1 MDVIPVEPQ
10 NQRSIIQRIFISP
23 EVRRLRAGWRLLI
36 MTAFNFLLTLILS
49 TPFGIYY
56 VTRGDRIP
64 IILIQC
70 ISLISITVTV
80 FLSRRFLDKRSIT
93 SLGLDIKQ
101 KIWQDLFTGILFAG
115 IMLGIVFFIE
125 WLFGFLTIEGF
136 AWGFQPWGII
146 LKGILGSATLFIMT
160 GWIEEL
166 QFRGYYLQNL
176 ADGINITWAVV
187 LSSLWFAA
195 MHLLN
200 PNASLQIIPGLFI
213 SGIIFAYSYLR
224 TRQLW
229 LAIGIHIGWNFFEGT
244 IYGFQVSGLEIYR
257 LTIQNVQ
264 GPELITGG
272 GFGPE
277 AGLVLF
283 PAIAIGFSMI
293 YFYTKNRKLPK
304 SE

>member
-1 MDVIPVEPQ
+1 MDSIPVEPK
-10 NQRSIIQRIFISP
+10 NKRSIIQRIFISP
-23 EVRRLRAGWRLLI
+23 EERRLRAGWRLLI

-64 IILIQC
+64 LILIQC

-80 FLSRRFLDKRSIT
+80 FLSRRLLDRRSIT

-115 IMLGIVFFIE
+115 IMLGIVFIIE

-136 AWGFQPWGII
+136 AWGFQSWRVI
-146 LKGILGSATLFIMT
+146 LKGTLGSAILFIMT

-200 PNASLQIIPGLFI
+200 PNASLQIIPGLFV
-213 SGIIFAYSYLR
+213 SGLIFAYSYLR

-283 PAIAIGFSMI
+283 PAIAIGFLMI
-293 YFYTKNRKLPK
+293 YFYTKNRKLQK
-304 SE
+304 S